1 MTTSQKRTIL
11 SRIAECQRDIGEL
24 RRVRME
30 IAATGTASATVSGG
44 AGSKSYTRLDLGKIA
59 ELIAELTREISQYRT
74 MIATGNARGTNTI
87 VTVYS

>member
-30 IAATGTASATVSGG
+30 LAATGTASATVSGG
-44 AGSKSYTRLDLGKIA
+44 AGSKSYTRLDIGKIN
-59 ELIAELTREISQYRT
+59 ELIAELTREISQLRNLLAGRVANP
-74 MIATGNARGTNTI
+74 MEQHII
-87 VTVYS
+87 CWW